1 MGDEI
6 FNVGDDRQNMTLGM
20 LGEKIREALPA
31 VQVNIQ
37 GTITDQRS
45 YQVSFSKIRERLNFR
60 GTIPLVQGIKEVSML
75 LESHIIQSYH
85 LGIYSNLKTMEK
97 QAA

>member
-1 MGDEI
+1 M
-6 FNVGDDRQNMTLGM
+6 
-20 LGEKIREALPA
+20 PA